1 MFSRNLYGTSMESDV
16 TTDGEGETD
25 NEDQHVE
32 RLVDIDRDR
41 SGTVGILNAMVVL
54 FKVIRKFF
62 FKTIIKVLD
71 GISGITKNRIFFP
84 I

>member
-25 NEDQHVE
+25 NEDQHME

-41 SGTVGILNAMVVL
+41 YSVNLL
-54 FKVIRKFF
+54 FLK
-62 FKTIIKVLD
+62 L
-71 GISGITKNRIFFP
+71 
-84 I
+84 